1 MFEAFQLG
9 PFLIWTNLLFLMI
22 GLWLSAEF
30 FFRLA
35 QSANLSLTH
44 FVEQGVWYIIA
55 FFFGGRI
62 VAVGAEYRVYLKDI
76 LRILIFWDG
85 NFNILGGAIG
95 MGVVLYIFNLKQR
108 STFLQWLDALVPATS
123 LALVFSWLGA
133 FFSGSAYGR
142 PTDMIWGI
150 TYDAQNVRYAV
161 PVHPVQ
167 LYYALYFFFL
177 TFLLLVIRKKARRV
191 GTETLAGIFFMTL
204 GTLLFENFRGD
215 FGIPVFATQLDF
227 ALLLLLFVSLAVFAA
242 VELQLSKRTL
252 YLYEGALFIICIA
265 YIFLRRSWDLEVYEL
280 RFSQLLAVM
289 GFLSTLVY
297 VIVHRR
303 KYPHL

>member
-1 MFEAFQLG
+1 MFEAFKIG
-9 PFLIWTNLLFLMI
+9 PFLIWTNYVFLVV

-44 FVEQGVWYIIA
+44 FMEDGVWYIIA
-55 FFFGGRI
+55 FILSGRI
-62 VAVGAEYRVYLKDI
+62 VGIVAEYRAYIGDPMRLLV
-76 LRILIFWDG
+76 FWDG
-85 NFNILGGAIG
+85 NFNILGSAIG
-95 MGVVLYIFNLKQR
+95 VGLVLYITNLKQR

-133 FFSGSAYGR
+133 FFAGSAYGR
-142 PTDMIWGI
+142 PTDMFWGI

-204 GTLLFENFRGD
+204 GTLIFENFRGD
-215 FGIPVFATQLDF
+215 FGIPVFATSLDF
-227 ALLLLLFVSLAVFAA
+227 ALMFLLFVSLAVFAA
-242 VELQLSKRTL
+242 VELQLSKRGM
-252 YLYEGALFIICIA
+252 YVYEGLLVLACVGYLL
-265 YIFLRRSWDLEVYEL
+265 LRRTLDLEVYEL
-280 RFSQLLAVM
+280 RFSQLLALI
-289 GFLSTLVY
+289 GLLSTIVY

>member
-1 MFEAFQLG
+1 M
-9 PFLIWTNLLFLMI
+9 
-22 GLWLSAEF
+22 
-30 FFRLA
+30 
-35 QSANLSLTH
+35 
-44 FVEQGVWYIIA
+44 
-55 FFFGGRI
+55 
-62 VAVGAEYRVYLKDI
+62 
-76 LRILIFWDG
+76 
-85 NFNILGGAIG
+85 
-95 MGVVLYIFNLKQR
+95 
-108 STFLQWLDALVPATS
+108 
-123 LALVFSWLGA
+123 FSWLGA
-133 FFSGSAYGR
+133 FFAGTAYGR
-142 PTDMIWGI
+142 PTDMFWGI

-191 GTETLAGIFFMTL
+191 GTETLAGILFMTL

-242 VELQLSKRTL
+242 VELQLSKRSM
-252 YLYEGALFIICIA
+252 YLYEGALFVICLV
-265 YIFLRRSWDLEVYEL
+265 YIFLRRSWELEVYEL
-280 RFSQLLAVM
+280 RFSQLLAMM